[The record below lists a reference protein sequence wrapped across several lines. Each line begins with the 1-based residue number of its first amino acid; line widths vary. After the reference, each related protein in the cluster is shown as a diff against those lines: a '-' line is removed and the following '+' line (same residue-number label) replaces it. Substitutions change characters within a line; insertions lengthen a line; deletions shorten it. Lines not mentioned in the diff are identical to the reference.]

1 MEKDIWT
8 LGAAFT
14 KVNDA
19 WIEDNFSGDHGTN
32 PFPTRSLI
40 GADLTNQNEA
50 TWQARLG
57 INLKAVAPG
66 LTTKFYYTS
75 GSDAENSALGKA
87 GGTADEKYWAIDT
100 RYKVAAIKGLSLR
113 WLFLDYTTDET
124 GSVDGAKGDR
134 ADHRVYVDYTIKF

>member
-1 MEKDIWT
+1 M
-8 LGAAFT
+8 GAAFT

-66 LTTKFYYTS
+66 LTTKLYYTN
-75 GSDAENSALGKA
+75 GSDAEHSALGKA

-100 RYKVAAIKGLSLR
+100 RYKVPAVKGLSLR
-113 WLFLDYTTDET
+113 WMFLDYTTDEM
-124 GSVDGAKGDR
+124 GSVDGVKGDR